1 MYELDIALRHI
12 SARKRLTFFA
22 VFAVALAIG
31 VIVVLM
37 SLMSGFTNELVSL
50 TVESSP
56 HIVVSPMEDTTEY
69 IHFYRHYSEQ
79 ILNTEGVLA
88 VSPVFA
94 GQAALQYRDRAQGVE
109 LYGIDPV
116 AEDAVMR
123 ISEDIVEGSFST
135 LSRSNNGIVLGNRL
149 AEELGVGVGDTISAV
164 TPTAGPMSYKVV
176 GIFHTG
182 TPTDETLAYT
192 RFDSTQ
198 SFFGESGVASNIN
211 VRTQDP
217 YQAEAISRSIE
228 ASTGL
233 DAVSWE
239 EANRDILELLNT
251 QAVIV
256 WLYYGLI
263 YLIAGFGVANTL
275 ITVVAE
281 KKKEIGMLMAMGTSR
296 RHITNI
302 FLLESL
308 ILGTMGVLLGCVLGY
323 IGTVLLSNYQI
334 DLPSEVYFGLTTL
347 PLSLEVSNFI
357 YAIVFSFI
365 INLAAGVYPAR
376 RASRMDPIEAIESE

>member
-22 VFAVALAIG
+22 VFSVALAIG

-37 SLMSGFTNELVSL
+37 SLMSGFTDELVSL

-56 HIVVSPMEDTTEY
+56 HIVVSPMEGTTDH
-69 IHFYRHYSEQ
+69 IHFYRYYSEQ
-79 ILNTEGVLA
+79 ILNIEGVSA
-88 VSPVFA
+88 VSPVFT
-94 GQAALQYRDRAQGVE
+94 GQAALQYKDKAQGVNI
-109 LYGIDPV
+109 YGIDPD
-116 AEDAVMR
+116 AEDAVMH
-123 ISEDIVEGSFST
+123 ISDYIVSGDFSA
-135 LSRSNNGIVLGNRL
+135 LSRSNNGILLGDRL
-149 AEELGVGVGDTISAV
+149 AEELGVGVGDKVSAV
-164 TPTAGPMSYKVV
+164 IPTSGPASYEVV

-182 TPTDETLAYT
+182 TPIDGTVAYARFNSVLA
-192 RFDSTQ
+192 
-198 SFFGESGVASNIN
+198 FFGESGVASSIN
-211 VRTQDP
+211 VRTFDP
-217 YQAEAISRSIE
+217 YQAEVISISVE
-228 ASTGL
+228 SSTGL
-233 DAVSWE
+233 DAVSWI

-251 QAVIV
+251 QKVIV

-275 ITVVAE
+275 ITVVME
-281 KKKEIGMLMAMGTSR
+281 KQREIGMLMAMGTSR

-323 IGTVLLSNYQI
+323 FGTVALSNYQI
-334 DLPSEVYFGLTTL
+334 DLPSEMYFGLTTL
-347 PLSLEVSNFI
+347 PLKLEAANFA

-365 INLAAGVYPAR
+365 INVIAGVYPAR
-376 RASRMDPIEAIESE
+376 RAARMNPVEAIESE